1 MTGTSG
7 GASIAAVNTGGG
19 GRLSSAPWADAVV
32 VTARDWDVSV
42 DGPSGTV
49 NEVAQGAS
57 A

>member
-32 VTARDWDVSV
+32 VTVRDSDVNV